1 MPLLVDCVF
10 KIKETVD
17 SFKYEQRLLIFPV
30 YAALKRLTAGFVSCW
45 QNLQS
50 VFSVS

>member
-17 SFKYEQRLLIFPV
+17 SFKYEQLAKP
-30 YAALKRLTAGFVSCW
+30 AVS
-45 QNLQS
+45 L
-50 VFSVS
+50 FSILSIAVSKQTQ